1 MVSPPA
7 PATVSTISDDDDD
20 HIDVDWQ
27 EPTYWQ
33 GFKNMIR
40 AVPVLVTIPILC
52 PIAWALHF
60 SGQNPVAV
68 FVVSL
73 LAIVPLAG
81 GLGFA

>member
-1 MVSPPA
+1 
-7 PATVSTISDDDDD
+7 
-20 HIDVDWQ
+20 
-27 EPTYWQ
+27 
-33 GFKNMIR
+33 MIR

-60 SGQNPVAV
+60 SHQSAVAT